1 MMIALYLLL
10 AQGLMGAFDTL
21 WFHEYRQQLPRNA
34 AAKIELRL
42 HAACDFAYAIVF
54 GSLGWLAWH
63 GLWAWVFAGILL
75 FEIGITLWDFV
86 EEDLTRRLPPGERIM
101 HTVMA
106 IVYGAFLA
114 FLIPQVLNWMKQPTA
129 LVPVSHGLL
138 SWILSAFAVGV
149 LLSGVRDIVASFR
162 MQPGTGK

>member
-1 MMIALYLLL
+1 MIPALYLLL

-34 AAKIELRL
+34 SARIELRL
-42 HAACDFAYAIVF
+42 HAARDFAYAIVF
-54 GSLGWLAWH
+54 GSLGWVAWH
-63 GLWAWVFAGILL
+63 GSWAWLFASILL

-101 HTVMA
+101 HTIMA

-114 FLIPQVLNWMKQPTA
+114 FLIPQVMSWMQQPTA
-129 LVPVSHGLL
+129 LARVNHGLL
-138 SWILSAFAVGV
+138 SWILSAFALGV
-149 LLSGVRDIVASFR
+149 FLSGIRDIVASFTMKPNR
-162 MQPGTGK
+162 